1 MSEPSAGDIPE
12 QFQSRAQQVE
22 AATLGIWT
30 FLSTEILFFGG
41 LFLCYTVY
49 RISYYAGFAEGSKE
63 LYYSIGTINTFL
75 LMSSSFTMALGVHAI
90 QNGHQKKLRHYVA
103 ATFSLGVAFLL
114 LKMFEYYLDYR
125 GHIEP
130 SINFRPSDY
139 VHPDAAELFFFFYY
153 VMTLLHAVHMTLG
166 LGGLM
171 YLYVRA
177 SRGDFSADY
186 NTPVEVIGL
195 YWTFVDVVWVFLYP
209 TLYLVS
215 S

>member
-1 MSEPSAGDIPE
+1 MSEPAASEIPH
-12 QFQSRAQQVE
+12 QFVSRAQQVE

-41 LFLCYTVY
+41 LFLAYTVY
-49 RISYYAGFAEGSKE
+49 RLSYFAGFLEASKE
-63 LYYSIGTINTFL
+63 LYYSIGTANTVL
-75 LMSSSFTMALGVHAI
+75 LLTSSFSMALGLHAI
-90 QNGHQKKLRHYVA
+90 QDGDRRGLRRYLA
-103 ATFSLGVAFLL
+103 ITFGLGVAFLL
-114 LKMFEYYLDYR
+114 LKMVEYYLDYR

-153 VMTLLHAVHMTLG
+153 AMTLLHAVHMTLG
-166 LGGLM
+166 LGGLV

-177 SRGDFSADY
+177 GRGDFTAEY
-186 NTPVEVIGL
+186 HTPVDVIGL

-209 TLYLVS
+209 TLYLVGT
-215 S
+215 